1 MIRLRWRAVVRMAA
15 PLVAASLVAC
25 VRHVRPYTPKV
36 RDYHPDT
43 YAAAEAR
50 PSDGSLWSEGTPGLF
65 EDTRA
70 RRRGDVVTV
79 LIGESADASDEAA
92 TNASQQSS
100 WSAGISSFFS
110 AMQRLQ
116 QDNPNLDPS
125 KLIDAMRAS
134 DFSGSGATSRK
145 GKLRATLATRV
156 KKVLPNGDLYVEGH
170 KVLMIN
176 SEESHFYL
184 SGVARPVDINTEN
197 TIASSVLADVQI
209 EYTGRGAISDKQE
222 PGWFTRAL
230 DWLWPF

>member
-1 MIRLRWRAVVRMAA
+1 MARL
-15 PLVAASLVAC
+15 LVLTLLSCTAC

-36 RDYHPDT
+36 RDYRPDT

-50 PSDGSLWSEGTPGLF
+50 PSEGSLWSDGTPGLF

-70 RRRGDVVTV
+70 RRLGDAVTV
-79 LIGESADASDEAA
+79 LIAESADASDEAA
-92 TNASQQSS
+92 TTASQSSS

-116 QDNPNLDPS
+116 QDNPNLDPER
-125 KLIDAMRAS
+125 LIDAMRAS
-134 DFSGSGATSRK
+134 DFSGSGGTSRK
-145 GKLRATLATRV
+145 GKLRATLAARV
-156 KKVLPNGDLYVEGH
+156 KRVLPNGDLYVEGH

-197 TIASSVLADVQI
+197 TVVSSVLADVQI
-209 EYTGRGAISDKQE
+209 EYTGRGTISDKQE
-222 PGWFTRAL
+222 PGWFSRAL